1 MNLSTRLQKVR
12 EELLEREIDTLLVS
26 EAKNRRYLSGF
37 SGSSGW
43 LLVTA
48 ELPILITD
56 GRYWDQVAREC
67 PGVELFKFVAS
78 DHESLT
84 GALTVL
90 LKEKGLPADGQ
101 SLGVETNGMTLASF
115 RDLEKGLKKEGL
127 SLAEV
132 EGVVHKLRERKDSE
146 EITLLRKA
154 AEIADEALSH
164 ALTEFQPGGKEV
176 ELKALIEYQI
186 LLRGGSA
193 TSFPTI
199 VASGPNGSYPH
210 AGASHRAIQEG
221 ELVTIDFG
229 ALYQG
234 YCSDMTRTVWWGQL
248 SDRDRT
254 ILGATREAQSLA
266 RQAVTAGAEA
276 RSLDLLAREHLEKA
290 GLGEYFVHSL
300 GHGVGLDIHEAP
312 GLRKTSEAILEAGQV
327 VTVEPGV
334 YIPGD
339 TGCRVED
346 TVVVTEGEPDVLN
359 RFPKQSLDA
368 VAPPT
373 LTP

>member
-1 MNLSTRLQKVR
+1 MSLSTRLETVR
-12 EELLEREIDTLLVS
+12 EQLVESKLDTLLVS
-26 EAKNRRYLSGF
+26 EPKNRRYLCGF

-43 LLVTA
+43 LVIT
-48 ELPILITD
+48 PDRHIVITD

-67 PGVELFKFVAS
+67 PGAELFKFVAS

-84 GALTVL
+84 GALTAL
-90 LKEKGLPADGQ
+90 LKDKALPQDGRP
-101 SLGVETNGMTLASF
+101 LGVETNGMTLAAF
-115 RDLEKGLKKEGL
+115 RDLEKGLRTEGL
-127 SLAEV
+127 ELAEV
-132 EGVVHKLRERKDSE
+132 EGLVHKMRERKDSG

-154 AEIADEALSH
+154 AEIADEALSA
-164 ALTEFQPGGKEV
+164 ALAEFKPGGKEV
-176 ELKALIEYQI
+176 ELKALIEYEI
-186 LLRGGSA
+186 LMRGGAA

-221 ELVTIDFG
+221 EMVTIDFG

-234 YCSDMTRTVWWGQL
+234 YCSDMTRTIWWGRL
-248 SDRDRT
+248 SDRDKQ

-266 RQAVTAGAEA
+266 RQAVKAGVEA
-276 RSLDLLAREHLEKA
+276 KALDIMAREHLEKA
-290 GLGEYFVHSL
+290 GLAEYFVHSL

-312 GLRKTSEAILEAGQV
+312 GLRKTSEAVLESGQV

-346 TVVVTEGEPDVLN
+346 TVVVTEGSPDILN

-368 VAPPT
+368 DSPPR
-373 LTP
+373 LTS

>member
-1 MNLSTRLQKVR
+1 MNLSKRLQHVR
-12 EELLEREIDTLLVS
+12 EELAERELDTLLVS

-43 LLVTA
+43 LLVTEA
-48 ELPILITD
+48 RPILITD
-56 GRYWDQVAREC
+56 GRYWDQVVREC
-67 PGVELFKFVAS
+67 PGVDLFKFVAA
-78 DHESLT
+78 DHESLS

-90 LKEKGLPADGQ
+90 LKERGLPADGK
-101 SLGVETNGMTLASF
+101 SLGVETNGMTLAAF
-115 RDLEKGLKKEGL
+115 RDLQKGLANQGL
-127 SLAEV
+127 SLTEV

-146 EITLLRKA
+146 EITLMRKA
-154 AEIADEALSH
+154 AEIADEALSS
-164 ALTEFQPGGKEV
+164 ALADFKPGGKEV

-186 LLRGGSA
+186 LLRGGEA

-248 SDRDRT
+248 SERDRT
-254 ILGATREAQSLA
+254 ILGTTREAQLVA
-266 RQAVTAGAEA
+266 RQAVTAGVEA
-276 RSLDLLAREHLEKA
+276 RSLDLMARKFLEKA

-312 GLRKTSEAILEAGQV
+312 GLRKTSEAILEVGQV
-327 VTVEPGV
+327 VTIEPGV

-346 TVVVTEGEPDVLN
+346 TVVVTEGKPDVLN

-368 VAPPT
+368 VVPPG

>member
-1 MNLSTRLQKVR
+1 LQK
-12 EELLEREIDTLLVS
+12 
-26 EAKNRRYLSGF
+26 
-37 SGSSGW
+37 
-43 LLVTA
+43 
-48 ELPILITD
+48 
-56 GRYWDQVAREC
+56 
-67 PGVELFKFVAS
+67 
-78 DHESLT
+78 
-84 GALTVL
+84 
-90 LKEKGLPADGQ
+90 GLANQ
-101 SLGVETNGMTLASF
+101 
-115 RDLEKGLKKEGL
+115 GL
-127 SLAEV
+127 SLTEV

-146 EITLLRKA
+146 EITLMRKA
-154 AEIADEALSH
+154 AEIADEALSS
-164 ALTEFQPGGKEV
+164 ALADFKPGGKEV

-186 LLRGGSA
+186 LLRGGEA

-248 SDRDRT
+248 SERDRT
-254 ILGATREAQSLA
+254 ILGTTREAQLVA
-266 RQAVTAGAEA
+266 RQAVTAGVEA
-276 RSLDLLAREHLEKA
+276 RSLDLMARKFLEKA

-312 GLRKTSEAILEAGQV
+312 GLRKTSEAILEVGQV
-327 VTVEPGV
+327 VTIEPGV

-346 TVVVTEGEPDVLN
+346 TVVVTEGKPDVLN

-368 VAPPT
+368 VVPPG